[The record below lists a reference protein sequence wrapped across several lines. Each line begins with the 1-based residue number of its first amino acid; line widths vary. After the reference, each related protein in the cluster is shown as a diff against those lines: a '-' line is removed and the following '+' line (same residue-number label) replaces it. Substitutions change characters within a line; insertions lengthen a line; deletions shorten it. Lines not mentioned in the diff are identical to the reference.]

1 MKKLASLALTAL
13 ATTATVTT
21 TLASTDVTIEEL
33 KKRIEA
39 LEEKNQLLIDE
50 IADLKEQVAIPELR
64 QQQFAGMGYAASKVY
79 FSPKGLSIGG
89 YGEIIY
95 QNWQSSTK
103 KDMTDTYRF
112 IPYIGYKFTDNI
124 VLNSEI
130 EFEHT
135 DEVKVEFLYID
146 FLFNDYFNIRIGN
159 QLIPLGVTNLLHEPI
174 FFNSVNRPEVETKII
189 PSTWNENGIMLF
201 STADNFTYYLGIVN
215 GFYYNTTKGFSSDS
229 WVKGGR
235 QGGGKAYAEDL
246 AIVGRFDYTGID
258 GLMAGISA
266 YRGNSGQGDTD
277 ASGNKI
283 DGTVQM
289 YDIHL
294 RYNWKDFE
302 VTGLYVKGYLSDA
315 DKIST
320 ALGQTIGK
328 EVYGYY
334 VNLAYDVFPLITKN
348 EKFALPI
355 FVRYERFNTQEKV
368 PAGFTADKTND
379 KTIWTVGFN
388 FKPHPNIILKADYQF
403 RDNKGGGEPDVFEL
417 GMGFIF

>member
-1 MKKLASLALTAL
+1 MKKLGVLALTTVL
-13 ATTATVTT
+13 TAGSAFAQSDLEV
-21 TLASTDVTIEEL
+21 I
-33 KKRIEA
+33 KQKIKI
-39 LEEKNQLLIDE
+39 LEEQNQQLIDE
-50 IADLKEQVAIPELR
+50 IADLKQQVAIPELA
-64 QQQFAGMGYAASKVY
+64 QKQFAGMGYAASKVY

-95 QNWQSSTK
+95 QNWEKSSK

-146 FLFNDYFNIRIGN
+146 FLFNKYFNIRVGN

-174 FFNSVNRPEVETKII
+174 FFNSVNRPEVETKVI

-201 STADNFTYYLGIVN
+201 STADKFTYYVGIVN
-215 GFYYNTTKGFSSDS
+215 GFYYNAKGKGFSADS
-229 WVKGGR
+229 WVKGGK

-246 AIVGRFDYTGID
+246 AFVGRFDFKGID
-258 GLMAGISA
+258 GLTAGFSA

-277 ASGNKI
+277 ANGNKI
-283 DGTVQM
+283 DGTVSM
-289 YDIHL
+289 YDVHL
-294 RYNWKDFE
+294 VYSWKGFE
-302 VTGLYVKGYLSDA
+302 VKGLYVKGFLSDA

-320 ALGQTIGK
+320 ALGDTIGK

-334 VNLAYDVFPLITKN
+334 LNLAYDILPFIDKN
-348 EKFALPI
+348 TNFGLPV

-368 PAGFTADKTND
+368 ANGFTADKAND
-379 KTIWTVGFN
+379 KTVWTIGFN
-388 FKPHPNIILKADYQF
+388 FKPHPNIVLKADYQF
-403 RDNKGGGEPDVFEL
+403 RDNEAGDEPDVFEL

>member
-1 MKKLASLALTAL
+1 MRKLASLALTATL
-13 ATTATVTT
+13 ATTAI
-21 TLASTDVTIEEL
+21 ASTDIEEL
-33 KKRIEA
+33 KKRIES

-50 IADLKEQVAIPELR
+50 IADLKQQVAIPELR

-103 KDMTDTYRF
+103 KDYTDTYRF
-112 IPYIGYKFTDNI
+112 IPYIGYKFTDKI
-124 VLNSEI
+124 ILNSEI

-135 DEVKVEFLYID
+135 DEAKIEFLYID
-146 FLFNDYFNIRIGN
+146 FLFNNYFNIRVGN

-201 STADNFTYYLGIVN
+201 SNADSFTYYLGIVN
-215 GFYYNTTKGFSSDS
+215 GFYYNAKGKGFSSDS
-229 WVKGGR
+229 WVRNGR
-235 QGGGKAYAEDL
+235 QAGGKAYAEDL
-246 AIVGRFDYTGID
+246 AFVARFDYTGID

-266 YRGNSGQGDTD
+266 YQGNSGQGDKD
-277 ASGNKI
+277 VNGNKI
-283 DGTVQM
+283 DGTVKM

-294 RYNWKDFE
+294 RYNWKGFE
-302 VTGLYVKGYLSDA
+302 ITGLYVKGYLSDA

-320 ALGQTIGK
+320 ALGKTIGK

-334 VNLAYDVFPLITKN
+334 VNLAYDVFPIITKN
-348 EKFALPI
+348 NKFSLPL